1 MPWNDLAS
9 NQTISFTNLKDAVD
23 LGYFSPKTTIP
34 ISNEQVTKDDVNTYV
49 WVNTLFGPFASKTG
63 NQLVVKSNLECI
75 DLVINSIGLL
85 WYGIANNQT
94 TSSPVQL
101 LSGWL
106 YSNDDGIIYR
116 STDYGQNYSSVLTI
130 NQRLYKVKY
139 LPAFRHASYL
149 SVIPFVAVG
158 EGGRIVTNVNA
169 DCTSFITVGAP
180 TSQDLYDIAFNS
192 SQAVIVG
199 DSRIIKTGTANRI
212 SSWTIV
218 NSVAASWRGVASNG
232 SIFVAV
238 GLNSSIITGD
248 SAGTTWTTRSMPPL
262 SPSSILLNGIT
273 YHSDGYF
280 YAVGNTVAFDPFIMR
295 SSNNGVTWELYGP
308 AQANLFEGALYSIES
323 IGDRLII
330 GGFNYQ
336 YQILN
341 NTVTRCGANTG
352 GVSMSWLSIVKNANS
367 NGFDMA
373 GRSVIGATNNIGAYG
388 NF

>member
-1 MPWNDLAS
+1 MPWNDLAN
-9 NQTISFTNLKDAVD
+9 NQTVSFTNLKDAVD
-23 LGYFSPKTTIP
+23 LGYFAPKTSIP

-49 WVNTLFGPFASKTG
+49 WVNTLFGPFASKAG

-75 DLVINSIGLL
+75 NLVINSIGLL
-85 WYGIANNQT
+85 WSGIANNET

-101 LSGWL
+101 LAGWL
-106 YSNDDGIIYR
+106 FSNDDGIIYK

-130 NQRLYKVKY
+130 NQRLYKIKY

-149 SVIPFVAVG
+149 TVIPFVAVG

-169 DCTSFITVGAP
+169 DCTTFITVGAP

-199 DSRIIKTGTANRI
+199 DNRIIKTGTANRI

-218 NSVAASWRGVASNG
+218 NSFATIWRAVASNG

-238 GLNSSIITGD
+238 GDNSSIITGD
-248 SAGTTWTTRSMPPL
+248 SAGTTWTVRSMPPL
-262 SPSSILLNGIT
+262 APSTVSLRGVT

-280 YAVGNTVAFDPFIMR
+280 YAVGNTATGTPYTMR
-295 SSNNGVTWELYGP
+295 SSNNGVNWELYAP
-308 AQANLFEGALYSIES
+308 IQEDLFSGILQTIES
-323 IGDRLII
+323 IGGRLVI

-352 GVSMSWLSIVKNANS
+352 GISMRWYSIVKEATS
-367 NGFDMA
+367 TNGFDMA
-373 GRSVIGATNNIGAYG
+373 GFNGQYG
-388 NF
+388 GYANF

>member
-1 MPWNDLAS
+1 MPWNDLAN
-9 NQTISFTNLKDAVD
+9 NQTVSFTNLKDAVD
-23 LGYFSPKTTIP
+23 LGYFAPKTSIP

-49 WVNTLFGPFASKTG
+49 WVNTLFGPFASKAG

-75 DLVINSIGLL
+75 NLVINSIGLL
-85 WYGIANNQT
+85 WSGIANNQT

-101 LSGWL
+101 LVGWNW
-106 YSNDDGIIYR
+106 SNDDGIIYR

-149 SVIPFVAVG
+149 TVIPFVAVG

-169 DCTSFITVGAP
+169 DCTTFITVGAP

-199 DSRIIKTGTANRI
+199 DNRIIKTGTANRI

-218 NSVAASWRGVASNG
+218 NSFATIWRAVASNG

-238 GLNSSIITGD
+238 GDNSSIITGD
-248 SAGTTWTTRSMPPL
+248 SAGTTWTVRSMPPL
-262 SPSSILLNGIT
+262 APSTVSLRGVT

-280 YAVGNTVAFDPFIMR
+280 YAVGNTATGTPYTMR
-295 SSNNGVTWELYGP
+295 SSNNGVNWELYAP
-308 AQANLFEGALYSIES
+308 IQEDLFSGILQTIES
-323 IGDRLII
+323 IGGRLVI

-352 GVSMSWLSIVKNANS
+352 GISMRWYSIVKEATS
-367 NGFDMA
+367 TNGFDMA
-373 GRSVIGATNNIGAYG
+373 GFNGQYG
-388 NF
+388 GYSNF

>member
-1 MPWNDLAS
+1 MGWNDLAS
-9 NQTISFTNLKDAVD
+9 NQTVSFTNLKDAVD

-34 ISNEQVTKDDVNTYV
+34 TSNEQVTKDDVNIYTY
-49 WVNTLFGPFASKTG
+49 VNTLFGPFASKFG

-75 DLVINSIGLL
+75 TLGINFFQLL
-85 WYGIANNQT
+85 WSGISNNET
-94 TSSPVQL
+94 TSLPVQL
-101 LSGWL
+101 LVGWN
-106 YSNDDGIIYR
+106 YNNDDGIIYK

-149 SVIPFVAVG
+149 TVIPFVAVG

-169 DCTSFITVGAP
+169 DCTTFITVGAP

-199 DSRIIKTGTANRI
+199 DNRIIKTGTANRI

-218 NSVAASWRGVASNG
+218 NSFATIWRAVASNG

-238 GLNSSIITGD
+238 GDNSSIITGD
-248 SAGTTWTTRSMPPL
+248 SAGTTWTVRSMPPL
-262 SPSSILLNGIT
+262 APATVSLRGVT

-280 YAVGNTVAFDPFIMR
+280 YAVGNTATGFPYTMR
-295 SSNNGVTWELYGP
+295 SSNNGVTWELYAP
-308 AQANLFEGALYSIES
+308 IQEDLFSGILQTIES
-323 IGDRLII
+323 INGRLII

-352 GVSMSWLSIVKNANS
+352 SVNMRWYSIVKDAAS
-367 NGFDMA
+367 TNGFDMA
-373 GRSVIGATNNIGAYG
+373 GFNGQYG
-388 NF
+388 SYANF